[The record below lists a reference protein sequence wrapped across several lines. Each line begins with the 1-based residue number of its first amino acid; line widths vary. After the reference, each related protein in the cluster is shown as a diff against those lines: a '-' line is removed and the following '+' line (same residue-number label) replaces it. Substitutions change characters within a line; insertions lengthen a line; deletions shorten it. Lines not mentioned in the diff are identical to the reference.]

1 MKNPLLLFYDME
13 NLRNIIKNHLS
24 DGVVLMNLV
33 HDSNSDFI
41 KITVDS
47 PDNISI
53 KDTSLIA
60 KRIKNDDNI
69 LSMFPKGCS
78 LEVGTPGIGA
88 ALMEKFQYKKNI
100 GRKIFL
106 EFMTDDHN
114 VISDVFR
121 LIDVGDK
128 SISVSNNESDFLIL
142 FENIILAKIKV
153 TID

>member
-1 MKNPLLLFYDME
+1 ME
-13 NLRNIIKNHLS
+13 NLRNIVKNHLS

-47 PDNISI
+47 PGNISI

-60 KRIKNDDNI
+60 KRIKNDDSI
-69 LSMFPKGCS
+69 LSMFPRGCS

-106 EFMTDDHN
+106 EFRNDDHN
-114 VISDVFR
+114 IISDVFR
-121 LIDVGDK
+121 LIDVKDK
-128 SISVSNNESDFLIL
+128 SISVSKNESDFLIL